1 MRLARWTGW
10 RCLVAQRGARPGS
23 VSFDYLT
30 TTLPFI
36 IEMWPGKVQK
46 KL

>member
-1 MRLARWTGW
+1 VGEFTLAIAGQARSHVRL
-10 RCLVAQRGARPGS
+10 RGEHQA
-23 VSFDYLT
+23 YLT
-30 TTLPFI
+30 MTLPFI

>member
-1 MRLARWTGW
+1 MLN
-10 RCLVAQRGARPGS
+10 S
-23 VSFDYLT
+23 VVDLWERACPRIGPKGLHSCHYLT